1 MCPPLAEVEPL
12 KAALVASVLNRKAV
26 AFPTPWPA
34 AHACAMACAAA
45 AVDADGIDGVDG
57 ADDDDAGAPGLC
69 SARQRRPLGV
79 DHSWSQALFSWAARK
94 PISAATSA
102 MSAPNMEERGGK
114 RERGKEGKR
123 KGGYFHKGLIVK
135 MR

>member
-1 MCPPLAEVEPL
+1 
-12 KAALVASVLNRKAV
+12 
-26 AFPTPWPA
+26 
-34 AHACAMACAAA
+34 
-45 AVDADGIDGVDG
+45 VDADGIDGVDG

-102 MSAPNMEERGGK
+102 MSAQKWRKEE
-114 RERGKEGKR
+114 ERGKEGKVVISTR
-123 KGGYFHKGLIVK
+123 G
-135 MR
+135 